1 MFNGSGINRSLAPL
15 LQIYSILCRLTLGFF
30 FIGVCRFQIL
40 RFQLYEVC
48 KMGGGFQRGRIMWK
62 VSFLATV
69 WTIWGKRNMQFLQGK
84 SSNELLLVDKVK
96 FLVAYSITLFLNFR
110 TSLLLQSYK
119 NGRKYFSPPQLSLIS
134 YSDCTLLLMVP

>member
-1 MFNGSGINRSLAPL
+1 
-15 LQIYSILCRLTLGFF
+15 
-30 FIGVCRFQIL
+30 
-40 RFQLYEVC
+40 
-48 KMGGGFQRGRIMWK
+48 MGGGFQRGRIMWK

-84 SSNELLLVDKVK
+84 SSNELFQDKVKSIYFRTKLVDKVK

-134 YSDCTLLLMVP
+134 YPDCPLLLMVP